1 MNFNKINLYWLFRF
15 LYIIKLPLQ
24 MQHHSIADY
33 QAVVGFRGCMRP
45 HAQGASRR
53 WRGPWDE
60 AQARMHMPVVQYG
73 PGFVQCH
80 GGPFPRLARQTRGG
94 ARPRRRGAR
103 PEGAQCAWGGV
114 RVCNVTKFPISF
126 NQRTT
131 TISLGPAICLN
142 RARAQ
147 PAAVRAHNG
156 INNGNIHR

>member
-1 MNFNKINLYWLFRF
+1 
-15 LYIIKLPLQ
+15 
-24 MQHHSIADY
+24 
-33 QAVVGFRGCMRP
+33 MRP

-80 GGPFPRLARQTRGG
+80 GDPFPRLPRHTGG
-94 ARPRRRGAR
+94 G
-103 PEGAQCAWGGV
+103 GGV
-114 RVCNVTKFPISF
+114 RVCNVTKFSISF

-156 INNGNIHR
+156 INNGNIYR